1 MGLRDGQERK
11 KHLKPGAFFAPH
23 SGLEPET

>member
-11 KHLKPGAFFAPH
+11 KHLISGAFFAPH